1 MAALYRARCLA
12 LLIISIVG
20 STASTLAG
28 EVQAEIEIVDWG
40 LTSAKEVGS
49 EASPDTPT
57 GLNRLVEGPVNVIRT
72 TKIHAC
78 IGTSFGILYRIAGM
92 EHLNVLPITV
102 VVLHPLIRTPDGR
115 SMQKSSWSDSAAPQQ
130 RYAGWVFEENFELVS
145 GPWTISLRDKSG
157 EELISKNFDV
167 IAGNCPIS

>member
-1 MAALYRARCLA
+1 MAALRRARCLVF
-12 LLIISIVG
+12 LIISIVG
-20 STASTLAG
+20 NTGLAL
-28 EVQAEIEIVDWG
+28 AEEAQPRIEIVDWG

-78 IGTSFGILYRIAGM
+78 IGTSFGILYRISRI
-92 EHLNVLPITV
+92 EDLSVVPIAV

-115 SMQKSSWSDSAAPQQ
+115 LMQKSSWRDSAVPQQ

-145 GPWTISLRDKSG
+145 GRWTISLRDVSG